1 MAMPETANNIDYYR
15 RVRSLEAR
23 QEFLRAVRGVDS
35 IPNPYSR
42 AIRVER
48 PTGNGNGFAES
59 PSPRGQS
66 VTIFEETTK

>member
-1 MAMPETANNIDYYR
+1 MAISETTNNIDYYR

-23 QEFLRAVRGVDS
+23 QEFLRAVRGTDN

-48 PTGNGNGFAES
+48 PTGNGNSLAES
-59 PSPRGQS
+59 PSSGGQP
-66 VTIFEETTK
+66 VTIFEEATK